1 MILAMNLI
9 RCVACTSRTTIC
21 VVVFLF
27 LLLPAHSFASR
38 NWDSQG
44 AAAAFKLARE
54 KRAEISESAKPTL
67 DQYLECAR
75 IYRKVHSKDPHY
87 GRTGDAIYEE
97 GLIYLE
103 AAEKFSNREYYK
115 TAAARFRLIVKE
127 YGGNVNCPEA
137 LIRLGS
143 IYAKQLDDQNA
154 ADEAYR
160 SLRSQYG
167 YSAEAIKRIR
177 SESAP
182 AAARTEAVA
191 KPEKPELK
199 KTPPQSEALPNSV
212 STVHSLRFWSTND
225 YTRVLIDMDS
235 DTKYVKERLY
245 NPDRVYFDIANSR
258 ISPDLNRDI
267 KLTDGI
273 VKQIRLAVNREHI
286 VRIVIDT
293 AETGD
298 FSVSE
303 MHDPFRI
310 VVDLRKK
317 GAPPFSAPAQNGP
330 RTLEAPVSR
339 PDQAP
344 TAITEIKSSAPPENF
359 PNKTVEIP
367 SRPKD
372 KPAISTAGETPS
384 ANSEAKPK
392 PLGIADNPAPK
403 PSKPPVP
410 ASSDAPG
417 ILTKKPADKPG
428 DYVQSAASA
437 PSPSAS
443 KSQLAPAI
451 TADRAPNDGRT
462 AARKTDPETKGAGL
476 KEPAPPKPDLLP
488 LPKQAEPTSK
498 GDRTL
503 TRMLGL
509 KVGRIVIDPGH
520 GGHDHGSIGPGGLL
534 EKDLVLSIAQS
545 LRKMIEEKLG
555 AEVFLTREEDTF
567 IPLEERT
574 AIANQ
579 HKADLFISIH
589 ANSSH
594 IQSISGVE
602 TYYLDFAKTDAE
614 REIAAREN
622 VTSDNNVRDLENLIK
637 KIAQADKSSESRE
650 LASILQKKLYSG
662 ARQVIPTSHNRG
674 VRSAPFIV
682 LIGANMPSVLAEVS
696 FISNPRDERLLKKD
710 TIRQTL
716 VKSLF
721 AGIDGYMKA
730 LGSDIVRNPAV
741 SQTR

>member
-9 RCVACTSRTTIC
+9 RCVACTSRTTVC

-27 LLLPAHSFASR
+27 LMLPAHSSSSR
-38 NWDSQG
+38 RWDSQ
-44 AAAAFKLARE
+44 AAEAAFKLARE
-54 KRAEISESAKPTL
+54 KRAEISASAKPTL
-67 DQYLECAR
+67 DQYLDCAR
-75 IYRKVHSKDPHY
+75 TYRKVHAKDPHY

-103 AAEKFSNREYYK
+103 AAEKFSNQEYYK
-115 TAAARFRLIVKE
+115 TAAARFRLLVKE

-160 SLRSQYG
+160 SLRSQYR
-167 YSAEAIKRIR
+167 YSAEAIKRLR

-182 AAARTEAVA
+182 AAARTEVVA
-191 KPEKPELK
+191 RPEKPELK
-199 KTPPQSEALPNSV
+199 KPPPQSEALPDTI

-235 DTKYVKERLY
+235 DTKYIKERLY

-273 VKQIRLAVNREHI
+273 VKQIRLAVNRDHV

-317 GAPPFSAPAQNGP
+317 GAPPFSAPIQNGP
-330 RTLEAPVSR
+330 RTLEAPASK

-344 TAITEIKSSAPPENF
+344 TAITEIKSSATPENL
-359 PNKTVEIP
+359 PAKPIEIP
-367 SRPKD
+367 RRPKD
-372 KPAISTAGETPS
+372 KPANSPSGETPS
-384 ANSEAKPK
+384 ANAEAKPK
-392 PLGIADNPAPK
+392 PPSLADNPAPK
-403 PSKPPVP
+403 PPKPPVP
-410 ASSDAPG
+410 ASSDATG
-417 ILTKKPADKPG
+417 IPTKKPADKPG
-428 DYVQSAASA
+428 DYVQSTTSAA
-437 PSPSAS
+437 SPSAS
-443 KSQLAPAI
+443 KSEPAPAI
-451 TADRAPNDGRT
+451 TADRAPNNAKT
-462 AARKTDPETKGAGL
+462 AARKTDPEIKSAGI
-476 KEPAPPKPDLLP
+476 KEPSPPKPDLIP

-555 AEVFLTREEDTF
+555 AEVFLTREDDTF

-589 ANSSH
+589 ANSSR

-602 TYYLDFAKTDAE
+602 TYYLDFAKSDAE

-662 ARQVIPTSHNRG
+662 ARQVIPASHNRG

-696 FISNPRDERLLKKD
+696 FISNPRDEKMLKKE

-730 LGSDIVRNPAV
+730 LGSDTVRNPTV